1 MLMVELVISL
11 FVILK
16 GEKSMPVEA
25 ELEDSVQYSPLQR
38 MRHSAAHVMAEAVQE
53 MFPDAKFAIGP
64 AIEDGFYYD
73 FDLPRPLT
81 PGDFPEIEQR
91 MAKIIAGKYSFV
103 RDHWSRLKALE
114 YFRSKGQPYKV
125 EIIENLPDEGPAHAY
140 EQQSNFPELCLVHE
154 GGNWPS
160 GVTIYQQHN
169 FLDLC
174 RGPHV
179 EHTGQIGPF
188 KLLRVAG
195 AYWRGDEN
203 RPMLQRLYGTAWFT
217 QEELDQY
224 LQRLEEAQKR
234 DHRKLG
240 KELELFH
247 FDATAPG
254 MPYWLPK
261 GFKLLSELI
270 SFWRIEHEKRGYQEI
285 SAPLLNDKKLWE
297 ISGHWEHYQENMFL
311 VPIDEN
317 TEYGVKPM
325 NCPNAML
332 VFNFKTRSY
341 RDLPLRLSDCDILHR
356 HERAGTLHGL
366 LRAQKFQQDD
376 AHLFVTEDQLEQ
388 EYDGVLEITHL
399 FYSIFDLKYSFR
411 LGTRPE
417 GYIGDLE
424 TWNKAEAVLRR
435 ILDKHVGSGNYRV
448 ADGDGA
454 FYGPKIDILME
465 DALGRSWQM
474 GTIQLDFQLPRRF
487 ECSYIDKDGKAKTPV
502 VIHRVIY
509 GSLERFIGILIEH
522 TAGAFPAWL
531 APVQVR
537 VITIADR
544 NIPYAQEV
552 IQRLRDQA
560 IRVELDDSPERM
572 NAKIREA
579 QLQKIPYMLVVGDK
593 EQQNQAVS
601 VRLRTNENLGVTP
614 LDSFIARITDII
626 KTRSR
631 EL

>member
-1 MLMVELVISL
+1 MEDSSMSVEVEL
-11 FVILK
+11 
-16 GEKSMPVEA
+16 EE
-25 ELEDSVQYSPLQR
+25 SVSYTPIQR

-53 MFPDAKFAIGP
+53 IFPDARFAIGP

-73 FDLPRPLT
+73 FDLPRTLT
-81 PGDFPEIEQR
+81 PEDLPDIEQR
-91 MAKIIAGKYSFV
+91 MARIVAGKYPYI
-103 RDHWSRLKALE
+103 RDRWPREKALE
-114 YFRSKGQPYKV
+114 YFRNKGQIYKV
-125 EIIENLPDEGPAHAY
+125 EIIENLPDAEVG
-140 EQQSNFPELCLVHE
+140 
-154 GGNWPS
+154 
-160 GVTIYQQHN
+160 IYQQHN

-179 EHTGQIGPF
+179 NNTGEIGPF
-188 KLLRVAG
+188 KLMRVAG

-224 LQRLEEAQKR
+224 LYRLEEAQKR

-247 FDATAPG
+247 FDSTSSG
-254 MPYWLPK
+254 MPYLLPK
-261 GFKLLSELI
+261 GFIMLSELI
-270 SFWRIEHEKRGYQEI
+270 NFWRIEHEKRGYQEI

-297 ISGHWEHYQENMFL
+297 ISGHWEHYREDMFL
-311 VPIDEN
+311 VPIDEH
-317 TEYGVKPM
+317 TTYGLKPM

-332 VFNFKTRSY
+332 VFNFKKRSY

-376 AHLFVTEDQLEQ
+376 AHIFVTEDQLEQ

-435 ILDKHVGSGNYRV
+435 ILDKHVGPGNYRV

-487 ECSYIDKDGKAKTPV
+487 GCSYIDKDGQAKTPV

-522 TAGAFPAWL
+522 TAGAFPVWL
-531 APVQVR
+531 APIQVR
-537 VITIADR
+537 IITIADR
-544 NIPYAQEV
+544 HIPYAQEV
-552 IQRLRDQA
+552 MQLLRDRG
-560 IRVELDDSPERM
+560 IRVELDHSPERM

-579 QLQKIPYMLVVGDK
+579 QLQKNPYMLVVGDK
-593 EQQNQAVS
+593 EQQSQSAS

-614 LDSFIARITDII
+614 LDTFIARITDII
-626 KTRSR
+626 KTKSR

>member
-1 MLMVELVISL
+1 MS
-11 FVILK
+11 
-16 GEKSMPVEA
+16 VEA
-25 ELEDSVQYSPLQR
+25 ELENSVQYSPLQR
-38 MRHSAAHVMAEAVQE
+38 MRHSAAHVMAEVVQE
-53 MFPDAKFAIGP
+53 MFPDARFASGP

-73 FDLPRPLT
+73 FDLPRSLT
-81 PGDFPEIEQR
+81 PADFPEIEHR
-91 MAKIIAGKYSFV
+91 MANIIAGKYPFV

-114 YFRSKGQPYKV
+114 YFRDKGQPYKV
-125 EIIENLPDEGPAHAY
+125 EIIENLPDH
-140 EQQSNFPELCLVHE
+140 EQANVYQQQNDFPELCRVQE
-154 GGNWPS
+154 SRNWL
-160 GVTIYQQHN
+160 GEVTIYQQHS

-188 KLLRVAG
+188 KLMRVAG
-195 AYWRGDEN
+195 AYWRGDEH

-224 LQRLEEAQKR
+224 LYRLEEAQKR

-247 FDATAPG
+247 FDETAPG

-270 SFWRIEHEKRGYQEI
+270 NFWRIEHEKRGYQEI
-285 SAPLLNDKKLWE
+285 STPLLNDKKLWE
-297 ISGHWEHYQENMFL
+297 ISGHWEHFGEDMFHL
-311 VPIDEN
+311 PVDEN
-317 TEYGVKPM
+317 TTYGLKPM
-325 NCPNAML
+325 NCPNAMF

-341 RDLPLRLSDCDILHR
+341 RELPLRLSDLGILHR

-366 LRAQKFQQDD
+366 LRVQKFQQDD

-388 EYDGVLEITHL
+388 EYDNVLEIVDL

-424 TWNKAEAVLRR
+424 TWNKAEAVLQN
-435 ILDKHVGSGNYRV
+435 ILDKHVGPGNYRV

-465 DALGRSWQM
+465 DDLGRSWQM

-487 ECSYIDKDGKAKTPV
+487 NCSYIDKDGQAKTPV
-502 VIHRVIY
+502 VIHCAIF
-509 GSLERFIGILIEH
+509 GTLERFIGILIEH

-537 VITIADR
+537 IITIADR
-544 NIPYAQEV
+544 HIPYAQEV
-552 IQRLRDQA
+552 MQHLRDLG
-560 IRVELDDSPERM
+560 IRIELDHSSERI

-579 QLQKIPYMLVVGDK
+579 QRQKIPYMLVVGDR
-593 EQQNQAVS
+593 EQQPQSVS
-601 VRLRTNENLGVTP
+601 VRLRTNEKLGVTP
-614 LDSFIARITDII
+614 LETFIARITDII
-626 KTRSR
+626 KTKSR
-631 EL
+631 DL

>member
-1 MLMVELVISL
+1 MS
-11 FVILK
+11 
-16 GEKSMPVEA
+16 VEA
-25 ELEDSVQYSPLQR
+25 ELENSVQYSPLQI

-53 MFPDAKFAIGP
+53 MFPDARFAFGP

-73 FDLPRPLT
+73 FDLPRSLT
-81 PGDFPEIEQR
+81 PADFPEIEQR
-91 MAKIIAGKYSFV
+91 MANIIAGKYPFV

-114 YFRSKGQPYKV
+114 YFRDTGQIYKV
-125 EIIENLPDEGPAHAY
+125 EIIENLPDQ
-140 EQQSNFPELCLVHE
+140 EQANVYQQQNDFPELCRVQE
-154 GGNWPS
+154 SRNWP
-160 GVTIYQQHN
+160 GEVTIYQQHS

-188 KLLRVAG
+188 KLMRVAG
-195 AYWRGDEN
+195 AYWRGDEH

-224 LQRLEEAQKR
+224 LYHLEEAQKR

-247 FDATAPG
+247 FDETAPG

-270 SFWRIEHEKRGYQEI
+270 NFWRIEHEKRGYQEI
-285 SAPLLNDKKLWE
+285 STPLLNDKKLWE
-297 ISGHWEHYQENMFL
+297 ISGHWEHFREDMFH
-311 VPIDEN
+311 VPVDGN
-317 TEYGVKPM
+317 TTYGLKPM
-325 NCPNAML
+325 NCPNAMV

-341 RDLPLRLSDCDILHR
+341 RELPLRLSDLGILHR
-356 HERAGTLHGL
+356 HELAGTLHGL
-366 LRAQKFQQDD
+366 LRVQKFQQDD

-388 EYDGVLEITHL
+388 EYIGVLEIVDL

-424 TWNKAEAVLRR
+424 TWNKAEAVLRN
-435 ILDKHVGSGNYRV
+435 ILDKHVGPGNYRV

-465 DALGRSWQM
+465 DDLGRSWQM

-487 ECSYIDKDGKAKTPV
+487 NCSYIDKDGQAKTPV
-502 VIHRVIY
+502 VIHRAIF
-509 GSLERFIGILIEH
+509 GTFERFIGILVEH

-531 APVQVR
+531 APVQAR
-537 VITIADR
+537 IITIADR
-544 NIPYAQEV
+544 HIPYAQEV
-552 IQRLRDQA
+552 MQRLRDLG
-560 IRVELDDSPERM
+560 IRVELDHSSERM

-579 QLQKIPYMLVVGDK
+579 QHQKIPYMLVVGDR
-593 EQQNQAVS
+593 EQQSESVS
-601 VRLRTNENLGVTP
+601 VRLRTNEKLGVTP
-614 LDSFIARITDII
+614 LETFIVRITDII
-626 KTRSR
+626 KTKSR
-631 EL
+631 DL

>member
-1 MLMVELVISL
+1 MS
-11 FVILK
+11 
-16 GEKSMPVEA
+16 VEA
-25 ELEDSVQYSPLQR
+25 ELENSENYSPLQR

-53 MFPDAKFAIGP
+53 MFPGARFGTGP

-81 PGDFPEIEQR
+81 PSDFPEIEQR
-91 MAKIIAGKYSFV
+91 MASIIAGKYPFV
-103 RDHWSRLKALE
+103 RDHWSRQKALE

-125 EIIENLPDEGPAHAY
+125 EIIENLPEEGQAHAY
-140 EQQSNFPELCLVHE
+140 EQQNNFPELCGVHE

-160 GVTIYQQHN
+160 GVTICRVQMYPARQHN

-174 RGPHV
+174 LGPHV

-188 KLLRVAG
+188 KLMRVAG
-195 AYWRGDEN
+195 AYWRGDEH

-217 QEELDQY
+217 QQELDQY
-224 LQRLEEAQKR
+224 LYRLEEAQKR
-234 DHRKLG
+234 DHRRLG
-240 KELELFH
+240 RELELFH
-247 FDATAPG
+247 FEVTAPG

-270 SFWRIEHEKRGYQEI
+270 NFWRIEHEKRGYQEI
-285 SAPLLNDKKLWE
+285 STPLLNDKKLWE
-297 ISGHWEHYQENMFL
+297 ISGHWEHFWEDMFH

-317 TEYGVKPM
+317 TTYGVKPM
-325 NCPNAML
+325 NCPNAMF

-341 RDLPLRLSDCDILHR
+341 RELPLRLSDLSILHR

-366 LRAQKFQQDD
+366 LRVQKFQQDD

-388 EYDGVLEITHL
+388 EFDGVLEIVDL

-424 TWNKAEAVLRR
+424 TWNKAEVVLRH
-435 ILDKHVGSGNYRV
+435 ILDKHVGPGNYKV
-448 ADGDGA
+448 ADRDGA
-454 FYGPKIDILME
+454 FYGPKIDILIE
-465 DALGRSWQM
+465 DDLGRSWQM

-487 ECSYIDKDGKAKTPV
+487 NCSYIDKDGQAKTPA
-502 VIHRVIY
+502 VIHRAIF

-537 VITIADR
+537 IITIADR
-544 NIPYAQEV
+544 HIPYAQDV
-552 IQRLRDQA
+552 MQRLRNQA

-572 NAKIREA
+572 NAKIRAA

-614 LDSFIARITDII
+614 LESFIARIADII
-626 KTRSR
+626 KIRSR

>member
-1 MLMVELVISL
+1 MS
-11 FVILK
+11 
-16 GEKSMPVEA
+16 VEA
-25 ELEDSVQYSPLQR
+25 ELENSVQYSPLQR
-38 MRHSAAHVMAEAVQE
+38 MRHSAAHIMAEAVQE
-53 MFPDAKFAIGP
+53 MFPDARFAIGP

-73 FDLPRPLT
+73 FDLPRSLT
-81 PGDFPEIEQR
+81 PADFPEIEQR
-91 MAKIIAGKYSFV
+91 MAKIIAGKYPFV

-114 YFRSKGQPYKV
+114 YFRDKGQIYKV
-125 EIIENLPDEGPAHAY
+125 EIIENLPDQ
-140 EQQSNFPELCLVHE
+140 EQTNMYQQQNDFPELCRVQDSR
-154 GGNWPS
+154 NWPDE
-160 GVTIYQQHN
+160 VTIYQQHD

-188 KLLRVAG
+188 KLMRVAG
-195 AYWRGDEN
+195 AYWRGDEH

-224 LQRLEEAQKR
+224 LSRLEEAQKR

-261 GFKLLSELI
+261 GFIVLNGLI
-270 SFWRIEHEKRGYQEI
+270 NFWRVEHEKRGYQEI
-285 SAPLLNDKKLWE
+285 STPLLNDKNLWE
-297 ISGHWEHYQENMFL
+297 ISGHWEHFREDMFL

-317 TEYGVKPM
+317 TTYGLKPM

-332 VFNFKTRSY
+332 VFNFKNRSY
-341 RDLPLRLSDCDILHR
+341 RELPIRLSDLGILHR

-366 LRAQKFQQDD
+366 LRVQKFQQDD

-388 EYDGVLEITHL
+388 EFDGVLKIVDL

-424 TWNKAEAVLRR
+424 TWNKAEAVLQH
-435 ILDKHVGSGNYRV
+435 ILNKHVGPGNYRV

-454 FYGPKIDILME
+454 FYGPKIDILIE
-465 DALGRSWQM
+465 DDLGRSWQM

-487 ECSYIDKDGKAKTPV
+487 NCSYIDKDGQAKTPA
-502 VIHRVIY
+502 VIHRAIF
-509 GSLERFIGILIEH
+509 GTLERFIGILIEH
-522 TAGAFPAWL
+522 TAGAFPVWL

-537 VITIADR
+537 IITIADR
-544 NIPYAQEV
+544 HIPYAQEV
-552 IQRLRDQA
+552 MQQLRNLG
-560 IRVELDDSPERM
+560 IRVEVDHSPERI

-593 EQQNQAVS
+593 EQQSQAVS
-601 VRLRTNENLGVTP
+601 VRLRTNENLGVTT
-614 LDSFIARITDII
+614 LDTFMERITNII
-626 KTRSR
+626 KTKSR
-631 EL
+631 DL

>member
-1 MLMVELVISL
+1 MSV
-11 FVILK
+11 K
-16 GEKSMPVEA
+16 A
-25 ELEDSVQYSPLQR
+25 ELENSVQYSPLQI

-53 MFPDAKFAIGP
+53 MFPDARFAFGP

-73 FDLPRPLT
+73 FDLPRSLT
-81 PGDFPEIEQR
+81 PADFPEIEQR
-91 MAKIIAGKYSFV
+91 MANIIAGKYPFV

-114 YFRSKGQPYKV
+114 YFRDKGQIYKV
-125 EIIENLPDEGPAHAY
+125 EIIENLPDQ
-140 EQQSNFPELCLVHE
+140 EQANVYQQQNDFPELCRVQE
-154 GGNWPS
+154 SRNWP
-160 GVTIYQQHN
+160 GEVTIYQQHS

-188 KLLRVAG
+188 KLMRVAG
-195 AYWRGDEN
+195 AYWRGDEH
-203 RPMLQRLYGTAWFT
+203 RPMLQHLYGTAWFT

-224 LQRLEEAQKR
+224 LYHLEEAQKR

-247 FDATAPG
+247 FDETAPG

-270 SFWRIEHEKRGYQEI
+270 NFWRIEHEKRGYQEI
-285 SAPLLNDKKLWE
+285 STPLLNDKKLWE
-297 ISGHWEHYQENMFL
+297 ISGHWEHFREDMFH
-311 VPIDEN
+311 VPVDGN
-317 TEYGVKPM
+317 TTYGLKPM
-325 NCPNAML
+325 NCPNAMV

-341 RDLPLRLSDCDILHR
+341 RELPLRLSDLGILHR
-356 HERAGTLHGL
+356 HELAGTLHGL
-366 LRAQKFQQDD
+366 LRVQKFQQDD

-388 EYDGVLEITHL
+388 EYIGVLEIVDL

-424 TWNKAEAVLRR
+424 TWNKAEAVLRN
-435 ILDKHVGSGNYRV
+435 ILDKHVGPGNYRV

-465 DALGRSWQM
+465 DDLGRSWQM

-487 ECSYIDKDGKAKTPV
+487 NCSYIDKDGQAKTPV
-502 VIHRVIY
+502 VIHRAIF
-509 GSLERFIGILIEH
+509 GTFERFIGILVEH

-531 APVQVR
+531 APVQAR
-537 VITIADR
+537 IITIADR
-544 NIPYAQEV
+544 HIPYAQEV
-552 IQRLRDQA
+552 MQRLRDLG
-560 IRVELDDSPERM
+560 IRVELDHSSERM

-579 QLQKIPYMLVVGDK
+579 QHQKIPYMLVVGDR
-593 EQQNQAVS
+593 EQQSESVS
-601 VRLRTNENLGVTP
+601 VRLRTNEKLGVTP
-614 LDSFIARITDII
+614 LETFIVRITDII
-626 KTRSR
+626 KTKSR
-631 EL
+631 DL

>member
-1 MLMVELVISL
+1 MS
-11 FVILK
+11 
-16 GEKSMPVEA
+16 VEA
-25 ELEDSVQYSPLQR
+25 ELENSVQYSPLQR

-73 FDLPRPLT
+73 FELQRSLT
-81 PGDFPEIEQR
+81 PADFPEIEQR
-91 MAKIIAGKYSFV
+91 MAKIIAGKYPFV
-103 RDHWSRLKALE
+103 RDLWSRLKALE
-114 YFRSKGQPYKV
+114 YFRDKGQPYKV
-125 EIIENLPDEGPAHAY
+125 EIIENLADH
-140 EQQSNFPELCLVHE
+140 EQAGVYQQQNDFPELCRVQE
-154 GGNWPS
+154 SRNWP
-160 GVTIYQQHN
+160 GEVTIYQQHN

-188 KLLRVAG
+188 KLMRVAG

-203 RPMLQRLYGTAWFT
+203 RTMLQRLYGTAWFT
-217 QEELDQY
+217 QEELDQHLY
-224 LQRLEEAQKR
+224 RLEEAQKR

-261 GFKLLSELI
+261 GFIVLSELI
-270 SFWRIEHEKRGYQEI
+270 NFWRIEHEKRGYQEI
-285 SAPLLNDKKLWE
+285 STPLLNDKKLWE
-297 ISGHWEHYQENMFL
+297 ISGHWEHFREDMFL

-317 TEYGVKPM
+317 TTYGMKPM

-341 RDLPLRLSDCDILHR
+341 RELPLRLSDLGILHR

-366 LRAQKFQQDD
+366 LRVQKFQQDD

-388 EYDGVLEITHL
+388 EFDGVLEIVDL

-411 LGTRPE
+411 FGTRPE
-417 GYIGDLE
+417 GFIGDLE
-424 TWNKAEAVLRR
+424 TWNNAEAVLRH
-435 ILDKHVGSGNYRV
+435 ILDKHVGTGNYRV

-465 DALGRSWQM
+465 DELGRSWQM

-487 ECSYIDKDGKAKTPV
+487 NCSYIDKDGQAKTPA
-502 VIHRVIY
+502 VIHRAIF
-509 GSLERFIGILIEH
+509 GTLERFIGILIEH
-522 TAGAFPAWL
+522 TAGAFPTWL
-531 APVQVR
+531 APVQAR
-537 VITIADR
+537 IITIADR
-544 NIPYAQEV
+544 HIPYAQEV
-552 IQRLRDQA
+552 MQRLRDQG

-593 EQQNQAVS
+593 EQQAQAVS

-614 LDSFIARITDII
+614 LDTFIARITDII
-626 KTRSR
+626 KTKSSD
-631 EL
+631 L

>member
-1 MLMVELVISL
+1 MS
-11 FVILK
+11 
-16 GEKSMPVEA
+16 VEA
-25 ELEDSVQYSPLQR
+25 EMEKSLQYTPLQC
-38 MRHSAAHVMAEAVQE
+38 MRHSAAHVMAEAIQD

-73 FDLPRPLT
+73 FELPRPLT
-81 PGDFPEIEQR
+81 PDDFPEIEQR
-91 MAKIIAGKYSFV
+91 MAKIIAGKYPFV
-103 RDHWSRLKALE
+103 RDFWSRLKALE
-114 YFRSKGQPYKV
+114 YFRSKVQSYKV
-125 EIIENLPDEGPAHAY
+125 EILENLPDEG
-140 EQQSNFPELCLVHE
+140 QSNAYKQQNDFPELCRVQE
-154 GGNWPS
+154 GGDWP
-160 GVTIYQQHN
+160 GEVTIYQQLN

-188 KLLRVAG
+188 KLMRVAG

-217 QEELDQY
+217 QEELEQY
-224 LQRLEEAQKR
+224 LHRLEEAQKR
-234 DHRKLG
+234 DHRRLG
-240 KELELFH
+240 KELELLH

-261 GFKLLSELI
+261 GFIVLSGLI
-270 SFWRIEHEKRGYQEI
+270 NFWRIEHEKRGYQEI
-285 SAPLLNDKKLWE
+285 STPLLNDKKLWE
-297 ISGHWEHYQENMFL
+297 ISGHWEHFREDMFL

-317 TEYGVKPM
+317 TTYGVKPM

-341 RDLPLRLSDCDILHR
+341 RELPLRFSDLGILHR

-366 LRAQKFQQDD
+366 LRVQKFQQDD
-376 AHLFVTEDQLEQ
+376 AHIFVTEDQLEQ
-388 EYDGVLEITHL
+388 EYDGVLEIVDL

-424 TWNKAEAVLRR
+424 TWNKAEAVLRH
-435 ILDKHVGSGNYRV
+435 ILDKHVGPENYRV

-454 FYGPKIDILME
+454 FYGPKIDILIE
-465 DALGRSWQM
+465 DDLGRSWQM

-487 ECSYIDKDGKAKTPV
+487 ECSYIDKDGQAKTPA
-502 VIHRVIY
+502 VIHRAIF
-509 GSLERFIGILIEH
+509 GTLERFIGILIEH

-531 APVQVR
+531 APVQAR
-537 VITIADR
+537 IITIADR
-544 NIPYAQEV
+544 HVPYAQEV
-552 IQRLRDQA
+552 MQRLRDEG
-560 IRVELDDSPERM
+560 IRVELDDSRERM

-593 EQQNQAVS
+593 EQQTQAIS
-601 VRLRTNENLGVTP
+601 VRLRTNENLGVTS
-614 LDSFIARITDII
+614 LDSFIARITEII

>member
-1 MLMVELVISL
+1 MS
-11 FVILK
+11 
-16 GEKSMPVEA
+16 VEA
-25 ELEDSVQYSPLQR
+25 ELENSVQYSPLQR

-53 MFPDAKFAIGP
+53 MFPDARFAIGP
-64 AIEDGFYYD
+64 AIEEGFYYD

-81 PGDFPEIEQR
+81 PADFPEIEQR
-91 MAKIIAGKYSFV
+91 MAKIIAGKYPFV

-114 YFRSKGQPYKV
+114 YFRDKGQPYKV
-125 EIIENLPDEGPAHAY
+125 EIIENLPDH
-140 EQQSNFPELCLVHE
+140 EQASVYQQQNDFPELCRVQE
-154 GGNWPS
+154 NADWPDE
-160 GVTIYQQHN
+160 VTIYQQHN

-179 EHTGQIGPF
+179 EHTSQIGPF
-188 KLLRVAG
+188 KLMRVAG

-224 LQRLEEAQKR
+224 LHRLEEAQKR
-234 DHRKLG
+234 DHRRLG
-240 KELELFH
+240 KELELLH

-261 GFKLLSELI
+261 GFIVLSGLI
-270 SFWRIEHEKRGYQEI
+270 NFWRIEHEKRGYQEI
-285 SAPLLNDKKLWE
+285 STPLLNDKKLWE
-297 ISGHWEHYQENMFL
+297 ISGHWEHFREDMFL
-311 VPIDEN
+311 LPIDEN
-317 TEYGVKPM
+317 TTYGLKPM

-332 VFNFKTRSY
+332 VFNFKKRSY
-341 RDLPLRLSDCDILHR
+341 RELPLRLSDLGILHR
-356 HERAGTLHGL
+356 HERTGTLHGL
-366 LRAQKFQQDD
+366 LRVQKFQQDD

-388 EYDGVLEITHL
+388 EYEGVLELADL

-424 TWNKAEAVLRR
+424 TWNKAEAVSRH
-435 ILDKHVGSGNYRV
+435 ILDKHVGPGNYRV

-465 DALGRSWQM
+465 DDLGRSWQM

-487 ECSYIDKDGKAKTPV
+487 NCSYIAKDGQAKTPV
-502 VIHRVIY
+502 VIHRAIF
-509 GSLERFIGILIEH
+509 GTLERFIGILIEH

-537 VITIADR
+537 IITIADR
-544 NIPYAQEV
+544 HIPYAQEV
-552 IQRLRDQA
+552 MQRLRNQG
-560 IRVELDDSPERM
+560 IRV
-572 NAKIREA
+572 
-579 QLQKIPYMLVVGDK
+579 DK
-593 EQQNQAVS
+593 EQQAQAVS
-601 VRLRTNENLGVTP
+601 VRLRTSENLGVTP
-614 LDSFIARITDII
+614 LDTFIARITDNI
-626 KTRSR
+626 KTKSR

>member
-1 MLMVELVISL
+1 MS
-11 FVILK
+11 
-16 GEKSMPVEA
+16 VEA
-25 ELEDSVQYSPLQR
+25 ELENSEHYSPLQR

-53 MFPDAKFAIGP
+53 MFPGARFAIGP

-81 PGDFPEIEQR
+81 PDDFPEIEQR
-91 MAKIIAGKYSFV
+91 MASIIAGKYPFV

-125 EIIENLPDEGPAHAY
+125 EIIENLPDEGPTSAY
-140 EQQSNFPELCLVHE
+140 QQQKDFPELCLLQD
-154 GGNWPS
+154 GSDWP
-160 GVTIYQQHN
+160 GEVTIYQQHN

-188 KLLRVAG
+188 KLMRVAG

-224 LQRLEEAQKR
+224 LYRLEEAQKR

-261 GFKLLSELI
+261 GFKVLSELI

-297 ISGHWEHYQENMFL
+297 ISGHWEHYREDMFL

-317 TEYGVKPM
+317 TMYGVKPM

-341 RDLPLRLSDCDILHR
+341 RELPLRLSDVDTLHR
-356 HERAGTLHGL
+356 NERAGTLHGL

-388 EYDGVLEITHL
+388 EYDGVLELTNL

-424 TWNKAEAVLRR
+424 TWNKAEAVLQR
-435 ILDKHVGSGNYRV
+435 ILDKHVGPGNYMV

-487 ECSYIDKDGKAKTPV
+487 DCSYIDKDGQAKTPV

-537 VITIADR
+537 IITIADR
-544 NIPYAQEV
+544 HIPYAQEV
-552 IQRLRDQA
+552 MQRLRNQG

-572 NAKIREA
+572 NAKIRAA
-579 QLQKIPYMLVVGDK
+579 QLQKIPYMLIVGDK
-593 EQQNQAVS
+593 EQQSQAVS

-614 LDSFIARITDII
+614 LDSFIARITDIT

>member
-1 MLMVELVISL
+1 MS
-11 FVILK
+11 
-16 GEKSMPVEA
+16 VEA
-25 ELEDSVQYSPLQR
+25 ELENSVQYSPLQR

-53 MFPDAKFAIGP
+53 MFPSARFAIGP

-73 FDLPRPLT
+73 FELPRPLT
-81 PGDFPEIEQR
+81 PADFPEIEQR
-91 MAKIIAGKYSFV
+91 MAKIVAGKYPFV

-114 YFRSKGQPYKV
+114 YFRDKGQPYKV
-125 EIIENLPDEGPAHAY
+125 EIIENLLGEEPASTY
-140 EQQSNFPELCLVHE
+140 QQQNDFPELCRVQE
-154 GGNWPS
+154 GMDWP
-160 GVTIYQQHN
+160 GEVTIYQQHN

-179 EHTGQIGPF
+179 ENTGQIGPF
-188 KLLRVAG
+188 KLMRVAG

-217 QEELDQY
+217 QAELDQY
-224 LQRLEEAQKR
+224 LHRLEEAQRR
-234 DHRKLG
+234 DHRRLG

-261 GFKLLSELI
+261 GFIVLSGLI
-270 SFWRIEHEKRGYQEI
+270 NFWRIEHEKRGYQEI
-285 SAPLLNDKKLWE
+285 STPLLNDKKLWE
-297 ISGHWEHYQENMFL
+297 ISGHWEHFREDMFL

-317 TEYGVKPM
+317 TTYGMKPM

-341 RDLPLRLSDCDILHR
+341 RELPLRLSDLGILHR

-366 LRAQKFQQDD
+366 LRVQKFQQDD

-388 EYDGVLEITHL
+388 EFDGVLEIVDL

-424 TWNKAEAVLRR
+424 TWNKAEAVLRH
-435 ILDKHVGSGNYRV
+435 ILDKHVGPGNYRV

-465 DALGRSWQM
+465 DDLGRSWQM
-474 GTIQLDFQLPRRF
+474 GTI
-487 ECSYIDKDGKAKTPV
+487 
-502 VIHRVIY
+502 
-509 GSLERFIGILIEH
+509 
-522 TAGAFPAWL
+522 
-531 APVQVR
+531 
-537 VITIADR
+537 
-544 NIPYAQEV
+544 
-552 IQRLRDQA
+552 
-560 IRVELDDSPERM
+560 
-572 NAKIREA
+572 
-579 QLQKIPYMLVVGDK
+579 
-593 EQQNQAVS
+593 
-601 VRLRTNENLGVTP
+601 
-614 LDSFIARITDII
+614 
-626 KTRSR
+626 
-631 EL
+631 

>member
-1 MLMVELVISL
+1 MS
-11 FVILK
+11 
-16 GEKSMPVEA
+16 VEA
-25 ELEDSVQYSPLQR
+25 ELENSVQYSPLQR

-53 MFPDAKFAIGP
+53 MFPDARFAIGP
-64 AIEDGFYYD
+64 AIEEGFYYD

-81 PGDFPEIEQR
+81 PADFPEIEQR
-91 MAKIIAGKYSFV
+91 MAKIIAGKYPFV

-114 YFRSKGQPYKV
+114 YFRDKGQPYKV
-125 EIIENLPDEGPAHAY
+125 EIIENLPDH
-140 EQQSNFPELCLVHE
+140 EQASVYQQQNDFPELCRVQE
-154 GGNWPS
+154 NADWPDE
-160 GVTIYQQHN
+160 VTIYQQHN

-179 EHTGQIGPF
+179 EHTSQIGPF
-188 KLLRVAG
+188 KLMRVAG

-224 LQRLEEAQKR
+224 LHRLEEAQKR
-234 DHRKLG
+234 DHRRLG
-240 KELELFH
+240 KELELLH
-247 FDATAPG
+247 FDTTAPG

-261 GFKLLSELI
+261 GFIVLSGLI
-270 SFWRIEHEKRGYQEI
+270 NFWRIEHEKRGYQEI
-285 SAPLLNDKKLWE
+285 STPLLNDKKLWE
-297 ISGHWEHYQENMFL
+297 ISGHWEHFREDMFL
-311 VPIDEN
+311 LPIDEN
-317 TEYGVKPM
+317 TTYGLKPM

-332 VFNFKTRSY
+332 VFNFKKRSY
-341 RDLPLRLSDCDILHR
+341 RELPLRLSDLGILHR
-356 HERAGTLHGL
+356 HERTGTLHGL
-366 LRAQKFQQDD
+366 LRVQKFQQDD

-388 EYDGVLEITHL
+388 EYEGVLELADL

-424 TWNKAEAVLRR
+424 TWNKAEAVSRH
-435 ILDKHVGSGNYRV
+435 ILDKHVGPGNYRV

-465 DALGRSWQM
+465 DDLGRSWQM
-474 GTIQLDFQLPRRF
+474 GTIQLDFQLPRR
-487 ECSYIDKDGKAKTPV
+487 
-502 VIHRVIY
+502 
-509 GSLERFIGILIEH
+509 L
-522 TAGAFPAWL
+522 FPAWL

-537 VITIADR
+537 IITIADR
-544 NIPYAQEV
+544 HIPYAQEV
-552 IQRLRDQA
+552 MQRLRNQG

-593 EQQNQAVS
+593 EQQAQAVS
-601 VRLRTNENLGVTP
+601 VRLRTSENLGVTP
-614 LDSFIARITDII
+614 LDTFIARITDNI
-626 KTRSR
+626 KTKSR